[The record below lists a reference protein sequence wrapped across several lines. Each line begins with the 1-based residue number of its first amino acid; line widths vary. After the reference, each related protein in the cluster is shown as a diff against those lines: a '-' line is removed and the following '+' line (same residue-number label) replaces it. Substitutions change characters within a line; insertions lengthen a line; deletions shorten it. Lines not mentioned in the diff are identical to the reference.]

1 MDSQQVRRNG
11 YWDMMNRNR
20 KRRERSRFMCGILYG
35 VVLSVLV
42 FVLFWKFEWG
52 PFSVSS
58 RTEKIQE
65 KAEVI
70 GSCIEKYYQGDVS
83 DEDLVNG
90 AAKGMM
96 SALEDPYSMYY
107 TSEEY
112 REVMKQ
118 IDGSYVGI
126 GVMLQQ
132 ENESTIRIKDVT
144 EDGPA
149 EKSGIQAGDRF
160 MKLDGEDVTGMTVQ
174 DLASKIKVDENAG
187 ATFAITIER
196 EKEDGTCEVLEKKV
210 ECQKVTVHSI
220 EVNRFDS
227 IGYIR
232 IKGFD
237 KETDEQFKTAM
248 ENMRNDSVE
257 GIVFDVRDNGGGSLD
272 TVVAMLDELLLEGM
286 IITEK
291 SKMEGTKEFRS
302 TDENSYD
309 KPMVVLINGNSASAS
324 EVFAGTLQARG
335 AAKLVGTKSFG
346 KGVVQSV
353 FSLENLCGGGLR
365 ITTAEYFLPNGE
377 SIHMK
382 GLKPDVEIEYDKPEG
397 DHEAETD
404 VQLKKALEVIR
415 K

>member
-1 MDSQQVRRNG
+1 MGSRQVRRNG
-11 YWDMMNRNR
+11 YWDMMKRKR
-20 KRRERSRFMCGILYG
+20 KRRELGRFVCGILYG
-35 VVLSVLV
+35 MVFSGLV
-42 FVLFWKFEWG
+42 FVLCWKFEWG

-65 KAEVI
+65 KVEVI
-70 GSCIEKYYQGDVS
+70 GSCIEKYYQGDIS
-83 DEDLVNG
+83 EEDLVNG
-90 AAKGMM
+90 AAKGMV
-96 SALEDPYSMYY
+96 SALGDKYSVYY

-112 REVMKQ
+112 TEVMKQ

-126 GVMLQQ
+126 GVTLQQ
-132 ENESTIRIKDVT
+132 ENESTIRIKDVM

-149 EKSGIQAGDRF
+149 EKAGIQAGDRF
-160 MKLDGEDVTGMTVQ
+160 LKLDGEDVTGMTVQ

-187 ATFAITIER
+187 TTFAITIER
-196 EKEDGTCEVLEKKV
+196 EKEDGTLEVLEKKV

-232 IKGFD
+232 IKEFD
-237 KETDEQFKTAM
+237 KETDEQFKAAM
-248 ENMRNDSVE
+248 ENMRSDSVE
-257 GIVFDVRDNGGGSLD
+257 GVVFDVRDNGGGSLD
-272 TVVAMLDELLLEGM
+272 TVVAMLDELLPEGL

-291 SKMEGTKEFRS
+291 SKMEGTQEFRS
-302 TDENSYD
+302 TDESSYD

-324 EVFAGTLQARG
+324 EVFAGTLQTRG

-353 FSLENLCGGGLR
+353 FSLEDLCGGGLR

-377 SIHMK
+377 SIHEK
-382 GLKPDVEIEYDKPEG
+382 GLKPDVEIEYDKPDG
-397 DHEAETD
+397 DYKAESD
-404 VQLKKALEVIR
+404 NQLKKALEIIR
-415 K
+415 E